1 MNLWGFHFFL
11 LNGHCFSP
19 WLFFLSRDYLL
30 GWTSH
35 SHLLGVCLQRP
46 PLFEPAVEPPAIRWL
61 ALPSRNACGDRVSS
75 REGPLELRITSGRLR
90 NSASY
95 SGVADSVGLAAAS
108 RYTSPPSRSECWA
121 PSAVSS
127 SPAIE

>member
-1 MNLWGFHFFL
+1 MVIVFSLVVLSFSL
-11 LNGHCFSP
+11 LLAGLDLALTP
-19 WLFFLSRDYLL
+19 
-30 GWTSH
+30 
-35 SHLLGVCLQRP
+35 LGVCLQRP
-46 PLFEPAVEPPAIRWL
+46 PLFEPAVQPPAIHWL
-61 ALPSRNACGDRVSS
+61 ALPSRNPCGDRVSS

-108 RYTSPPSRSECWA
+108 RYTSPPSRCECWA
-121 PSAVSS
+121 PRAVSS

>member
-1 MNLWGFHFFL
+1 MVIVFL
-11 LNGHCFSP
+11 LGCS
-19 WLFFLSRDYLL
+19 FFFVLL
-30 GWTSH
+30 AGLDIALTP
-35 SHLLGVCLQRP
+35 LGVCLQRP

-108 RYTSPPSRSECWA
+108 WYTSPSRSECWA
-121 PSAVSS
+121 PSAVS
-127 SPAIE
+127 